1 MSPLNRMLRGMI
13 FTIVSALLF
22 GVTPILASMTFD
34 MGSNANTLTFY
45 RNLMVVPVLLCVMLA
60 KKIPFRITLKELGF
74 LLLVGVVFRASTT
87 YMLYESYNYVGV
99 GTATTLHFLYPV
111 VTALICRVIF
121 KERLGR
127 WKLLALLAAAF
138 GVFFFLDRDGAA
150 GMPGI
155 LLALASAV
163 TYGCYL
169 TGMDKSP
176 LRSMNPNKVACYM
189 GFTNAMA
196 ILLVDIPVG
205 KINFFL
211 PPLAMG
217 YTFIVAICTSF
228 LAVALLQKGI
238 QDLGAS
244 TAAVFCMFEPVSSVL
259 SGCLFLNEAMTW
271 EKLAGCVVI
280 LGGVTMMVVAD
291 LRNQRRTQALGEVE
305 KRK

>member
-1 MSPLNRMLRGMI
+1 MNRMIRGMI

-22 GVTPILASMTFD
+22 GVTPILASITFD

-45 RNLMVVPVLLCVMLA
+45 RNLMVVPVLLCVMLV
-60 KKIPFRITLKELGF
+60 KKIPFRISMRELGF
-74 LLLVGVVFRASTT
+74 LLLIGVGFLVSTT

-99 GTATTLHFLYPV
+99 GTATTLHFIYPV
-111 VTALICRVIF
+111 VTALICRVVF

-127 WKLLALLAAAF
+127 WKLLALLAAGF

-150 GMPGI
+150 GLPGI
-155 LLALASAV
+155 LLALISAV

-169 TGMDKSP
+169 TGMDKTP
-176 LRSMNPNKVACYM
+176 LRAMPPIKVACYM
-189 GFTNAMA
+189 GFFNALAMMV
-196 ILLVDIPVG
+196 VDIPVG

-238 QDLGAS
+238 HDLGAS
-244 TAAVFCMFEPVSSVL
+244 TAAVFCMFEPVSSVIA
-259 SGCLFLNEAMTW
+259 GCLILNETMTW
-271 EKLAGCVVI
+271 EKLVGCIII
-280 LGGVTMMVVAD
+280 LGGVTMMVFAD
-291 LRNQRRTQALGEVE
+291 LRNQRRTQAMNE
-305 KRK
+305 